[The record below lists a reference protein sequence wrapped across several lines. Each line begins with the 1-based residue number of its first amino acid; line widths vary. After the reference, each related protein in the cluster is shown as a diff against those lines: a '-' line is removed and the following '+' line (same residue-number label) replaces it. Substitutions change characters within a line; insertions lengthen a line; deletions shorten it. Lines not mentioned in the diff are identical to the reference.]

1 VRRERQSFESPPKP
15 SSLRFVSNKPGTLRP
30 LKPARS
36 LAEDAADLIRET
48 ILGGGFSAGQHLV
61 ESKIAEQLKISR
73 GPVREAFGLLCA
85 EGLLVDEPRRG
96 TFVVRLTP
104 DDAVQIYGLRAAL
117 EAHAA
122 RLIARSRDPA
132 ALDRLSQLAARIDA
146 SVTSGDTRAVA
157 RADLAFH
164 EGLCQLCGNNRI
176 HDVFVR
182 YIPMVRSLLH
192 LDQQMHQS
200 LDEVASDH
208 QHLVD
213 ALAAEDPETAA
224 RAFNDHAERAGA
236 LIGR

>member
-1 VRRERQSFESPPKP
+1 MNRHCSRGN
-15 SSLRFVSNKPGTLRP
+15 LRIVSDKPGTLRP

-36 LAEDAADLIRET
+36 LAEDAAELIRET
-48 ILGGGFSAGQHLV
+48 ILDGGFSPGQHLV
-61 ESKIAEQLKISR
+61 ESKIAEQLSISR
-73 GPVREAFGLLCA
+73 GPVREAFRLLCA

-132 ALDRLSQLAARIDA
+132 VLDRLSQLADGIDA
-146 SVTSGDTRAVA
+146 SVTSDDAGAVA

-164 EGLCQLCGNNRI
+164 EGLCELCGNTRI

-182 YIPMVRSLLH
+182 YIPMLRSLLR
-192 LDQQMHQS
+192 LDQRVHRS
-200 LDEVASDH
+200 LEEISSDH

-213 ALAAEDPETAA
+213 AIATEEPEAAA
-224 RAFNDHAERAGA
+224 RAFNDHAEHAGS
-236 LIGR
+236 LIGRMLTSSD